1 MRAKINHG
9 KRGTDINRLV
19 EEYDFDCPRE
29 YYGYIVNSYV
39 NGHTDQCIELFN
51 RMKGDLQKNFLLN
64 IEFMQPVY
72 GKKIHDL
79 IIKSL

>member
-1 MRAKINHG
+1 MRAKINRG
-9 KRGTDINRLV
+9 QLGTDINRLV
-19 EEYDFDCPRE
+19 KEYDFDCPRE
-29 YYGYIVNSYV
+29 YYGHIVDSYV
-39 NGHTDQCIELFN
+39 NGNNDQVIELFN

-64 IEFMQPVY
+64 VESIQPVY